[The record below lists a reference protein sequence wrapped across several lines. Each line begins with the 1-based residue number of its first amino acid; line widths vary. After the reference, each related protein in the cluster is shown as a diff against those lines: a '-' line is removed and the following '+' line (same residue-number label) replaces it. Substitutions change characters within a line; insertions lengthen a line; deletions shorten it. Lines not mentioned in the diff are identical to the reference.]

1 MACLSRKEKVLEKKQ
16 PETSTRDPHQYDH
29 QKIGVDEGKVQLTT
43 WKRDGKK
50 AEGYKLGDVMH
61 PELSKE

>member
-1 MACLSRKEKVLEKKQ
+1 MAKKQ